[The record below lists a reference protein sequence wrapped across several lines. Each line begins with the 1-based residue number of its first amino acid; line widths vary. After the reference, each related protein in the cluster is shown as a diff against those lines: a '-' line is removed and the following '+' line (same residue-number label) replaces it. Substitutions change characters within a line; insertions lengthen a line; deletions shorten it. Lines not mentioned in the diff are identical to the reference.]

1 MLELP
6 RRRPPGFLHVSFGDN
21 NRLQTMQHE
30 DTMVREENVKFDGED
45 GTIQLTDVR
54 LVWKKKPSRWGKLK
68 KVGGIAG
75 AIAGAA
81 ALSAIGSEVGGVG
94 GRALRRFGRG
104 MGAAAVL
111 GAVTSWNRDSYINKT
126 EDGDTDSVAVPV
138 IAIAQAQQS
147 GDELIIELQ
156 SGGNMRFDF
165 KQKKV
170 IPTIVA
176 NIRGAKEKGKC
187 PYCGAGTAGNL
198 KCPQCGAPL
207 QPGAEADEPTSSGG
221 DGFCTKCGEPYSAG
235 DKFCG
240 KCGSPL

>member
-1 MLELP
+1 M
-6 RRRPPGFLHVSFGDN
+6 N
-21 NRLQTMQHE
+21 HE
-30 DTMVREENVKFDGED
+30 ETMVQEGSVKFDGED
-45 GTIQLTDVR
+45 GSIQLTDVR
-54 LVWKKKPSRWGKLK
+54 IVWKKKPSRWGKLK

-156 SGGNMRFDF
+156 SGGNMRFEF

-170 IPTIVA
+170 IPTLIA
-176 NIRGAKEKGKC
+176 NIRSAKEKGKC
-187 PYCGAGTAGNL
+187 PYCGAATAGKL
-198 KCPQCGAPL
+198 SCPQCGAPL
-207 QPGAEADEPTSSGG
+207 QPGAETTQPPTGSDDRS
-221 DGFCTKCGEPYSAG
+221 FCTECGEPYSAG

>member
-1 MLELP
+1 MP
-6 RRRPPGFLHVSFGDN
+6 RRRPGFLHVSFGDD

-30 DTMVREENVKFDGED
+30 KTMVREKDVKFDGDD
-45 GTIQLTDVR
+45 GSIQLTDVR

-68 KVGGIAG
+68 KVGGVAG

-81 ALSAIGSEVGGVG
+81 ALSAIGSEVGGLG

-111 GAVTSWNRDSYINKT
+111 GAVASWNRDSYINT
-126 EDGDTDSVAVPV
+126 DEDGNTDSVAVPV

-147 GDELIIELQ
+147 GDELVVELQ
-156 SGGNMRFDF
+156 SGGAMRFDF
-165 KQKKV
+165 KQKGV
-170 IPTIVA
+170 IPTIIA
-176 NIRGAKEKGKC
+176 NIRGAKQKGKC
-187 PYCGAGTAGNL
+187 PYCGAGTGGKL

-207 QPGAEADEPTSSGG
+207 QPGAESSEAATSG
-221 DGFCTKCGEPYSAG
+221 DVAGYCSDCGEPYSQG